1 MNLPVPVQRPFTVLA
16 EDLGF
21 PEGPVAMSDG
31 SVLVVEIAR
40 GLVTRVDI
48 HGAKH
53 TVATTGGGPNGAALG
68 ADGHVYICNNGGDRF
83 EFLDG
88 LYLPMGDPAFD
99 TGARIERV
107 DLTTGSVQALYTHAG
122 TRPLSA
128 PNDIVM
134 DGMGGFWFTDLGK
147 DNGQARLH
155 GAVCYGRLD
164 GSRCESVVYPAL
176 APNGLAL
183 GPDGGT
189 LYVAE
194 TFTARLIAFDMRGSG
209 EIAPAG
215 GLFPGRYVATAPGRA
230 ILDSMAV
237 EANGNVCVAAPL
249 LGEIVVFAP
258 DGNRVER
265 VTVPDPLPT
274 NICFGGPEL
283 RTAFITLSGT
293 GRLIAMEWP
302 RPGLPLSHQRR

>member
-1 MNLPVPVQRPFTVLA
+1 MNLPAPLQRPLTVLA

-21 PEGPVAMSDG
+21 PEGPVAMTDG
-31 SVLVVEIAR
+31 SVLVMEIAR
-40 GLVTRVDI
+40 GEVTRVDAS
-48 HGAKH
+48 GAKQ
-53 TVATTGGGPNGAALG
+53 TVATTGGGPNGAAVAPGGTLF
-68 ADGHVYICNNGGDRF
+68 VCNNGGDRF
-83 EFLDG
+83 AVIDG
-88 LYLPMGDPAFD
+88 LYLPVGDPARY
-99 TGARIERV
+99 GGGRIERV
-107 DLTTGSVQALYTHAG
+107 DPASGQVDVLYTHAG

-134 DGMGGFWFTDLGK
+134 DDMGGFWFTDLGK

-155 GAVCYGRLD
+155 GAICYGRLD
-164 GSRCESVVYPAL
+164 GSRCAAVVYPAL
-176 APNGLAL
+176 APNGIAL
-183 GPDGGT
+183 SPDGGM

-194 TFTARLIAFDMRGSG
+194 TFTARLIAFDVRGPG
-209 EIAPAG
+209 EIAPAD

-237 EANGNVCVAAPL
+237 EANGNICVAAPL

-258 DGNRVER
+258 GGNIVER

-302 RPGLPLSHQRR
+302 RPGLALSRR